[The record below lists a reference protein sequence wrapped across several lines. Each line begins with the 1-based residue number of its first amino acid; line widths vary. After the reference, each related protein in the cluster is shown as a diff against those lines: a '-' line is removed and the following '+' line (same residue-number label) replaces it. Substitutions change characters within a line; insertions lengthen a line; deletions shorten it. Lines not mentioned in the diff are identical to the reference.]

1 MSKKKKETPRKGIE
15 NVEQTLTRTEQFL
28 EQNYKPL
35 LYVLAGAVLLVGIAW
50 LLRMYISKKNEEALS
65 QMYMAEQYFGQDSLR
80 LALNGDGNNLG
91 FIDIAKE
98 YRSTRSGKLANFY
111 AGACLMHLGQYEEA
125 IGYLTKYKQNDEVIA
140 PQAKGLIGDAHVEL
154 GDMAAGIKN
163 YLEAADMAENAFLTP
178 IYLMKAGMLYENE
191 GKWSDALKLYERVQ
205 DKYPESNEGRSI
217 DKYIARV
224 KLHIN

>member
-1 MSKKKKETPRKGIE
+1 MSKKKETTKGIE
-15 NVEQTLTRTEQFL
+15 NVEQTLTKTEQFL

-35 LYVLAGAVLLVGIAW
+35 LYVLAAAVVLVGLVW
-50 LLRMYISKKNEEALS
+50 LLRMYTSKKNDEALS
-65 QMYMAEQYFGQDSLR
+65 QMFMAEQYFGQDSLS

-98 YRSTRSGKLANFY
+98 YKATRSGKLANFY
-111 AGACLMHLGQYEEA
+111 AGACLMHLGQYEDA
-125 IGYLTKYKQNDEVIA
+125 ISYLNKYKQDDEVIA
-140 PQAKGLIGDAHVEL
+140 PQAKGLIGDARVEL

-163 YLEAADMAENAFLTP
+163 YLEAAAMAENAFLTP
-178 IYLMKAGMLYENE
+178 IYLMKAGMLYESD
-191 GKWSDALKLYERVQ
+191 GKWADALKLYERIQ

-224 KLHIN
+224 KLHID